1 MSAALFYIFDRKKNR
16 QFREACKR
24 DPYLTRKEFTRRRKL
39 SALERLEEEELQRSI
54 MIRKSLANKTPSRST
69 SRGSSSEEDEEA
81 FDLGTLR
88 RHAALA
94 RMPEP
99 PCEHRDIL
107 QQQHQQQQQYHNQHE
122 QAMMGGEW
130 APSEARRARSDSESS
145 SSTATAL
152 NTAKLHSPLFVQLTN
167 DLLWTQAHTVKEPS
181 GNHKAVVN
189 KRQELRRRRKELRRR
204 RKVFDENNNIY
215 TPKKYKPKMLPSD
228 NENAEGF
235 RDDLNMVVMCP
246 DCKEYPPN
254 LVEEFSSGDMV
265 CGSCGLVVGER
276 IIDTRSEW
284 RTFANDDQ
292 GNDDPSRVGDAV
304 NPLLNGSQL
313 ETTIAFGDGR
323 DSKQLARLQNKS
335 QNDKAS
341 KSLMQAYK
349 EIGAFCDSINLGK
362 NVSDAAKHIFKLTYD
377 HNFMKGKPQEA
388 VIAGCIFIA
397 CRQTGVGR
405 TFREIF
411 QVTHVSKKEIGR
423 VFKQLESF
431 LQKIKEENPRGAGS
445 LSNLDGYKA
454 SASTSAE
461 DLCTRFCSNLNFRN
475 AQKIENVSRALARKT
490 SSVSELAGRSPLSV
504 AAACI
509 YMAAHLMAEPK
520 TSKAIAGVAG
530 VSDGTIKTAYRF
542 LYNAKVPSSK
552 LPLDGYR
559 VLDMTRVLAGPYCT
573 QILGDLGAEVI
584 KIEHPTR
591 GDDTR
596 AWGPPYATY
605 KADSGKQ
612 GPGESAYFLA
622 VNRNKKSLG
631 LNFQHPDGI
640 AILHQLV
647 AKCDIL
653 VENYLPGTL
662 AKYQLDYAT
671 LRAINPGLIYASI
684 TGYGQT
690 GPYSDRAGYDV
701 MVEAEFG
708 LMHITGSRG
717 GEPVKVGV
725 AVTDLTTGLYTS
737 NSIMA
742 ALLARGRTGR
752 GQHIDVAL
760 SDCQTATLANIASSC
775 LVSGEKDSGRWG
787 TAHPSI
793 VPYKSFKTKDGD
805 ILFGGGNDRLYG
817 ILCQGLGR
825 PEWAD
830 DAKYKT
836 NAQRVANRVE
846 LEGKIEAVT
855 VTKTTA
861 EWLQVFEGRGM
872 PYAAVND
879 VQGTL
884 EHAHTKARN
893 MVVEM
898 EHGACGPV
906 RMVNTPV
913 KYSETYVPSSQ

>member
-1 MSAALFYIFDRKKNR
+1 MAPAIANAVRVRQAQATAASSQDTSPGDHSIPSSNGLGPSTSTPGSTTAEDTTTTNTTTVLIVVIILCGSAIMSAALFYIFDRKKNR

-54 MIRKSLANKTPSRST
+54 MIRKSLASKTPSRST
-69 SRGSSSEEDEEA
+69 SRGSSSEEDEET

-107 QQQHQQQQQYHNQHE
+107 QQQQQYHNQHD
-122 QAMMGGEW
+122 QAMMGSEW

-145 SSTATAL
+145 SSCVSSADSSRRQRAYAEPHPGVEVEIPLPPRSRTPSPTRALIRKPVPPPATPVVVYMPTGSGTIATVSTSTATAL

-542 LYNAKVPSSK
+542 LYNAK
-552 LPLDGYR
+552 
-559 VLDMTRVLAGPYCT
+559 
-573 QILGDLGAEVI
+573 
-584 KIEHPTR
+584 
-591 GDDTR
+591 
-596 AWGPPYATY
+596 
-605 KADSGKQ
+605 GK
-612 GPGESAYFLA
+612 
-622 VNRNKKSLG
+622 
-631 LNFQHPDGI
+631 
-640 AILHQLV
+640 
-647 AKCDIL
+647 L
-653 VENYLPGTL
+653 VE
-662 AKYQLDYAT
+662 KEW
-671 LRAINPGLIYASI
+671 
-684 TGYGQT
+684 
-690 GPYSDRAGYDV
+690 GYDKK
-701 MVEAEFG
+701 AFDT
-708 LMHITGSRG
+708 L
-717 GEPVKVGV
+717 P
-725 AVTDLTTGLYTS
+725 S
-737 NSIMA
+737 N
-742 ALLARGRTGR
+742 
-752 GQHIDVAL
+752 
-760 SDCQTATLANIASSC
+760 
-775 LVSGEKDSGRWG
+775 
-787 TAHPSI
+787 
-793 VPYKSFKTKDGD
+793 
-805 ILFGGGNDRLYG
+805 
-817 ILCQGLGR
+817 
-825 PEWAD
+825 
-830 DAKYKT
+830 
-836 NAQRVANRVE
+836 
-846 LEGKIEAVT
+846 
-855 VTKTTA
+855 
-861 EWLQVFEGRGM
+861 
-872 PYAAVND
+872 
-879 VQGTL
+879 
-884 EHAHTKARN
+884 
-893 MVVEM
+893 
-898 EHGACGPV
+898 
-906 RMVNTPV
+906 
-913 KYSETYVPSSQ
+913 

>member
-1 MSAALFYIFDRKKNR
+1 M
-16 QFREACKR
+16 
-24 DPYLTRKEFTRRRKL
+24 
-39 SALERLEEEELQRSI
+39 
-54 MIRKSLANKTPSRST
+54 
-69 SRGSSSEEDEEA
+69 
-81 FDLGTLR
+81 
-88 RHAALA
+88 
-94 RMPEP
+94 
-99 PCEHRDIL
+99 
-107 QQQHQQQQQYHNQHE
+107 
-122 QAMMGGEW
+122 
-130 APSEARRARSDSESS
+130 
-145 SSTATAL
+145 
-152 NTAKLHSPLFVQLTN
+152 HSPLFVQLSN
-167 DLLWTQAHTVKEPS
+167 DLLWTQPHTGKESS
-181 GNHKAVVN
+181 GNYKAVVN

-228 NENAEGF
+228 NENAEGYQ
-235 RDDLNMVVMCP
+235 DNLNMVAMCP

-509 YMAAHLMAEPK
+509 YLASHLMAEPK

-542 LYNAKVPSSK
+542 LYQARER
-552 LPLDGYR
+552 L
-559 VLDMTRVLAGPYCT
+559 
-573 QILGDLGAEVI
+573 
-584 KIEHPTR
+584 IEKE
-591 GDDTR
+591 
-596 AWGPPYATY
+596 W
-605 KADSGKQ
+605 
-612 GPGESAYFLA
+612 
-622 VNRNKKSLG
+622 
-631 LNFQHPDGI
+631 
-640 AILHQLV
+640 
-647 AKCDIL
+647 
-653 VENYLPGTL
+653 
-662 AKYQLDYAT
+662 
-671 LRAINPGLIYASI
+671 
-684 TGYGQT
+684 
-690 GPYSDRAGYDV
+690 GYDKK
-701 MVEAEFG
+701 A
-708 LMHITGSRG
+708 LDNL
-717 GEPVKVGV
+717 PV
-725 AVTDLTTGLYTS
+725 
-737 NSIMA
+737 N
-742 ALLARGRTGR
+742 
-752 GQHIDVAL
+752 
-760 SDCQTATLANIASSC
+760 
-775 LVSGEKDSGRWG
+775 
-787 TAHPSI
+787 
-793 VPYKSFKTKDGD
+793 
-805 ILFGGGNDRLYG
+805 
-817 ILCQGLGR
+817 
-825 PEWAD
+825 
-830 DAKYKT
+830 
-836 NAQRVANRVE
+836 
-846 LEGKIEAVT
+846 
-855 VTKTTA
+855 
-861 EWLQVFEGRGM
+861 
-872 PYAAVND
+872 
-879 VQGTL
+879 
-884 EHAHTKARN
+884 
-893 MVVEM
+893 
-898 EHGACGPV
+898 
-906 RMVNTPV
+906 
-913 KYSETYVPSSQ
+913 

>member
-1 MSAALFYIFDRKKNR
+1 MAHLK
-16 QFREACKR
+16 
-24 DPYLTRKEFTRRRKL
+24 
-39 SALERLEEEELQRSI
+39 SI
-54 MIRKSLANKTPSRST
+54 ATVSN
-69 SRGSSSEEDEEA
+69 
-81 FDLGTLR
+81 
-88 RHAALA
+88 
-94 RMPEP
+94 
-99 PCEHRDIL
+99 
-107 QQQHQQQQQYHNQHE
+107 
-122 QAMMGGEW
+122 
-130 APSEARRARSDSESS
+130 
-145 SSTATAL
+145 STATAL

-542 LYNAKVPSSK
+542 LYNAK
-552 LPLDGYR
+552 
-559 VLDMTRVLAGPYCT
+559 
-573 QILGDLGAEVI
+573 
-584 KIEHPTR
+584 
-591 GDDTR
+591 
-596 AWGPPYATY
+596 
-605 KADSGKQ
+605 GK
-612 GPGESAYFLA
+612 
-622 VNRNKKSLG
+622 
-631 LNFQHPDGI
+631 
-640 AILHQLV
+640 
-647 AKCDIL
+647 L
-653 VENYLPGTL
+653 VE
-662 AKYQLDYAT
+662 KEW
-671 LRAINPGLIYASI
+671 
-684 TGYGQT
+684 
-690 GPYSDRAGYDV
+690 GYDKK
-701 MVEAEFG
+701 AFDT
-708 LMHITGSRG
+708 L
-717 GEPVKVGV
+717 P
-725 AVTDLTTGLYTS
+725 S
-737 NSIMA
+737 N
-742 ALLARGRTGR
+742 
-752 GQHIDVAL
+752 
-760 SDCQTATLANIASSC
+760 
-775 LVSGEKDSGRWG
+775 
-787 TAHPSI
+787 
-793 VPYKSFKTKDGD
+793 
-805 ILFGGGNDRLYG
+805 
-817 ILCQGLGR
+817 
-825 PEWAD
+825 
-830 DAKYKT
+830 
-836 NAQRVANRVE
+836 
-846 LEGKIEAVT
+846 
-855 VTKTTA
+855 
-861 EWLQVFEGRGM
+861 
-872 PYAAVND
+872 
-879 VQGTL
+879 
-884 EHAHTKARN
+884 
-893 MVVEM
+893 
-898 EHGACGPV
+898 
-906 RMVNTPV
+906 
-913 KYSETYVPSSQ
+913 

>member
-1 MSAALFYIFDRKKNR
+1 MASAIANAVRVRQVQATAASSQDTSPGDHSIPSSNGLGPSTSTPGSSTTAEDTTTTNTTTVLIVVIILCGSAIMSAALFYIFDRKKNR

-54 MIRKSLANKTPSRST
+54 MIRKSLASKTPSRST

-99 PCEHRDIL
+99 PCEHRDNL
-107 QQQHQQQQQYHNQHE
+107 QQQRQQQQYHNQHE
-122 QAMMGGEW
+122 QAMMGSEW

-145 SSTATAL
+145 SSCVSSSDGSRRQRAYAEPHPGVEVEIPLPPRSRTPSPTRTLIRKPVPPPATPVVVYMPTGSGSDVSRALPPLPRPSDAPVHLQGSGFPPLQPTNVTRSLAFTKIVCSTAKPHLRSLIARFGPASSESNHFANRRIRPLRADCSVIWTGNWDSGGSLFRHSRTPSLVEIGRLARKEDTFAFLLSFSPRLSSSPYPLLRLYHRRLNCAFAASPLNESTAVQQRKSDQPSEDSLTQRRHCQAGLEKCISTPGQHLRSSTATAL

-542 LYNAKVPSSK
+542 LYNAK
-552 LPLDGYR
+552 
-559 VLDMTRVLAGPYCT
+559 
-573 QILGDLGAEVI
+573 
-584 KIEHPTR
+584 
-591 GDDTR
+591 
-596 AWGPPYATY
+596 
-605 KADSGKQ
+605 GK
-612 GPGESAYFLA
+612 
-622 VNRNKKSLG
+622 
-631 LNFQHPDGI
+631 
-640 AILHQLV
+640 
-647 AKCDIL
+647 L
-653 VENYLPGTL
+653 VE
-662 AKYQLDYAT
+662 KEW
-671 LRAINPGLIYASI
+671 
-684 TGYGQT
+684 
-690 GPYSDRAGYDV
+690 GYDKK
-701 MVEAEFG
+701 AFDT
-708 LMHITGSRG
+708 L
-717 GEPVKVGV
+717 P
-725 AVTDLTTGLYTS
+725 S
-737 NSIMA
+737 N
-742 ALLARGRTGR
+742 
-752 GQHIDVAL
+752 
-760 SDCQTATLANIASSC
+760 
-775 LVSGEKDSGRWG
+775 
-787 TAHPSI
+787 
-793 VPYKSFKTKDGD
+793 
-805 ILFGGGNDRLYG
+805 
-817 ILCQGLGR
+817 
-825 PEWAD
+825 
-830 DAKYKT
+830 
-836 NAQRVANRVE
+836 
-846 LEGKIEAVT
+846 
-855 VTKTTA
+855 
-861 EWLQVFEGRGM
+861 
-872 PYAAVND
+872 
-879 VQGTL
+879 
-884 EHAHTKARN
+884 
-893 MVVEM
+893 
-898 EHGACGPV
+898 
-906 RMVNTPV
+906 
-913 KYSETYVPSSQ
+913 

>member
-1 MSAALFYIFDRKKNR
+1 MAPAIADAVRVRQAQATASSQDTSPGDHSIPSSNGLGPSTSTPGSTTAEDTTTTNTTTVLIVVIILCGSAIMSAALFYIFDRKKNR

-54 MIRKSLANKTPSRST
+54 MIRKSLASKTPSAVHQPGLLQRGRRGVVRPGHAAAA
-69 SRGSSSEEDEEA
+69 RGSGEDDA
-81 FDLGTLR
+81 GAAVRAPRYPPATTPAAAAVSQRAGAGDDGGRVGAQRGAAGAVRLGVLVLVR
-88 RHAALA
+88 VLVGRQQAA
-94 RMPEP
+94 E
-99 PCEHRDIL
+99 
-107 QQQHQQQQQYHNQHE
+107 
-122 QAMMGGEW
+122 
-130 APSEARRARSDSESS
+130 SVRRATSGRGGGDPVAPAIEDAVADAGAADQETGAPTCDAGGAIATVST
-145 SSTATAL
+145 STATAL

-167 DLLWTQAHTVKEPS
+167 DLLWTQAHTVKELS

-204 RKVFDENNNIY
+204 RKVFDEHNNIY

-313 ETTIAFGDGR
+313 ETTIAFGEGR

-542 LYNAKVPSSK
+542 LFNAK
-552 LPLDGYR
+552 
-559 VLDMTRVLAGPYCT
+559 
-573 QILGDLGAEVI
+573 
-584 KIEHPTR
+584 
-591 GDDTR
+591 
-596 AWGPPYATY
+596 
-605 KADSGKQ
+605 GK
-612 GPGESAYFLA
+612 
-622 VNRNKKSLG
+622 
-631 LNFQHPDGI
+631 
-640 AILHQLV
+640 
-647 AKCDIL
+647 L
-653 VENYLPGTL
+653 VE
-662 AKYQLDYAT
+662 KEW
-671 LRAINPGLIYASI
+671 
-684 TGYGQT
+684 
-690 GPYSDRAGYDV
+690 GYDKK
-701 MVEAEFG
+701 AFDT
-708 LMHITGSRG
+708 L
-717 GEPVKVGV
+717 P
-725 AVTDLTTGLYTS
+725 S
-737 NSIMA
+737 N
-742 ALLARGRTGR
+742 
-752 GQHIDVAL
+752 
-760 SDCQTATLANIASSC
+760 
-775 LVSGEKDSGRWG
+775 
-787 TAHPSI
+787 
-793 VPYKSFKTKDGD
+793 
-805 ILFGGGNDRLYG
+805 
-817 ILCQGLGR
+817 
-825 PEWAD
+825 
-830 DAKYKT
+830 
-836 NAQRVANRVE
+836 
-846 LEGKIEAVT
+846 
-855 VTKTTA
+855 
-861 EWLQVFEGRGM
+861 
-872 PYAAVND
+872 
-879 VQGTL
+879 
-884 EHAHTKARN
+884 
-893 MVVEM
+893 
-898 EHGACGPV
+898 
-906 RMVNTPV
+906 
-913 KYSETYVPSSQ
+913 

>member
-1 MSAALFYIFDRKKNR
+1 MAPAIANAVRVRQAQATAASSQDTSPGDHSIPSSNGLGPSTSTPGSSTTAEETTTTNTTTVLIVVIILCGSAIMSAALFYIFDRKKNR

-54 MIRKSLANKTPSRST
+54 MIRKSLASKTPSRST

-81 FDLGTLR
+81 FNLGTLR

-94 RMPEP
+94 RMMPEP

-107 QQQHQQQQQYHNQHE
+107 QQQQQQQYHNQHE

-145 SSTATAL
+145 SSCVSSSDGSRRQRAYAEPHPGVEVEISLPPRSRTPSPTRALIRKPVPPPATPVVVYMPTGSGSDVSRALPPLPRPSDAPVHLHTPTAL

-542 LYNAKVPSSK
+542 LYNAK
-552 LPLDGYR
+552 
-559 VLDMTRVLAGPYCT
+559 
-573 QILGDLGAEVI
+573 
-584 KIEHPTR
+584 
-591 GDDTR
+591 
-596 AWGPPYATY
+596 
-605 KADSGKQ
+605 GK
-612 GPGESAYFLA
+612 
-622 VNRNKKSLG
+622 
-631 LNFQHPDGI
+631 
-640 AILHQLV
+640 
-647 AKCDIL
+647 L
-653 VENYLPGTL
+653 VE
-662 AKYQLDYAT
+662 KEW
-671 LRAINPGLIYASI
+671 
-684 TGYGQT
+684 
-690 GPYSDRAGYDV
+690 GYDKK
-701 MVEAEFG
+701 AFDT
-708 LMHITGSRG
+708 L
-717 GEPVKVGV
+717 P
-725 AVTDLTTGLYTS
+725 S
-737 NSIMA
+737 N
-742 ALLARGRTGR
+742 
-752 GQHIDVAL
+752 
-760 SDCQTATLANIASSC
+760 
-775 LVSGEKDSGRWG
+775 
-787 TAHPSI
+787 
-793 VPYKSFKTKDGD
+793 
-805 ILFGGGNDRLYG
+805 
-817 ILCQGLGR
+817 
-825 PEWAD
+825 
-830 DAKYKT
+830 
-836 NAQRVANRVE
+836 
-846 LEGKIEAVT
+846 
-855 VTKTTA
+855 
-861 EWLQVFEGRGM
+861 
-872 PYAAVND
+872 
-879 VQGTL
+879 
-884 EHAHTKARN
+884 
-893 MVVEM
+893 
-898 EHGACGPV
+898 
-906 RMVNTPV
+906 
-913 KYSETYVPSSQ
+913 